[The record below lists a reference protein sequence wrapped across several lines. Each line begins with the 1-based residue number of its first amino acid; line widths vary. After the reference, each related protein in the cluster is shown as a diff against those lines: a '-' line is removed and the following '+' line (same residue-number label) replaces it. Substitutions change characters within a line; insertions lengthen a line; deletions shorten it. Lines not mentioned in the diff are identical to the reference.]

1 MNAQRTDGSG
11 RSNGEAAGGGQVRAL
26 KGNYTLTLW
35 TTAAMLLIAAGIG
48 RGDAISELHRASAPY
63 EQDLVRWEITHFPDK
78 WLRQAVGIFG
88 GPGEE
93 ERQEHVRAFFRLS
106 GEMSGKRGEIERALA
121 EGASGAEVAALEAER
136 ADLERRR
143 TALSPSVE
151 ETLESAISQSADDL
165 GVIAR
170 FGPVRWPPVDFAFQE
185 GGHVLV
191 RSPRDAIVRL
201 DDRLLT
207 ADISLP
213 EQDALERKVESLDD
227 NISAIVARIGG
238 VATYPAQV
246 TPDTSL
252 RGALSVAS
260 HEWVHHWLFFHPLG
274 RAWFAGGELTS
285 VNETVA
291 NIASEELSDR
301 ALELLTGEVTV
312 REPWQPPRADGP
324 APTPEPG
331 VFDFRREMRETRT
344 RFEELLEAGNVVEAE
359 AYLEARRLLFVE
371 RGYNIRKLN
380 TAWFAFHGTYADGPA
395 SVSPI
400 EPQLRTLRTASAGLA
415 EFLDRVAVID
425 EAGELERLAREAG
438 WRP

>member
-1 MNAQRTDGSG
+1 M
-11 RSNGEAAGGGQVRAL
+11 RAL
-26 KGNYTLTLW
+26 MGNFTLGLW
-35 TTAAMLLIAAGIG
+35 ALAALLLITAGIG
-48 RGDAISELHRASAPY
+48 RGDSVSELHRASAPY

-78 WLRQAVGIFG
+78 WLRQAVGIFSR
-88 GPGEE
+88 PDAE
-93 ERQEHVRAFFRLS
+93 ERLERVEEFFRVS
-106 GEMSGKRGEIERALA
+106 DDMSAKRREIERALA
-121 EGASGAEVAALEAER
+121 EGASDDEVAVLEEER
-136 ADLERRR
+136 TRLVRRR
-143 TALSPSVE
+143 AELSPLVE
-151 ETLESAISQSADDL
+151 ETLESAISQAADDL

-185 GGHVLV
+185 GGHILV
-191 RSPRDAIVRL
+191 RSPRDDIVRL

-207 ADISLP
+207 SDISLP
-213 EQDALERKVESLDD
+213 EQDELERKVESLDD

-252 RGALSVAS
+252 RGALFVAS
-260 HEWVHHWLFFHPLG
+260 HEWLHHWLIFHPLG

-301 ALELLTGEVTV
+301 ALELLTGEVVV
-312 REPWQPPRADGP
+312 REPWQPPKVGEPR
-324 APTPEPG
+324 PTPEPG
-331 VFDFRREMRETRT
+331 VFDFRYEMRETRA
-344 RFEELLEAGNVVEAE
+344 RLEELLEEGKVQEAE
-359 AYLEARRLLFVE
+359 TYLEERRLRFVE
-371 RGYNIRKLN
+371 EGHSIRKLN

-395 SVSPI
+395 SISPI
-400 EPQLRTLRTASAGLA
+400 EPQLRTIRADSADLA

>member
-1 MNAQRTDGSG
+1 MRVLT
-11 RSNGEAAGGGQVRAL
+11 
-26 KGNYTLTLW
+26 GNYTLGLW
-35 TTAAMLLIAAGIG
+35 ALAVLLLIAASVG
-48 RGDAISELHRASAPY
+48 RGDSISQLHCTSAPY
-63 EQDLVRWEITHFPDK
+63 EQDIVRWEITHVPDK
-78 WLRQAVGIFG
+78 WFHLAVGIFG
-88 GPGEE
+88 GPDTEERLEQAREFFRVGEE
-93 ERQEHVRAFFRLS
+93 MNA
-106 GEMSGKRGEIERALA
+106 KRREIERALA
-121 EGASGAEVAALEAER
+121 GGVSDADVAALETER
-136 ADLERRR
+136 GRLERRR
-143 TALSPSVE
+143 AELSPLVE
-151 ETLESAISQSADDL
+151 ETLEGAISQSADDL

-201 DDRLLT
+201 DDRLLSS
-207 ADISLP
+207 DISLP
-213 EQDALERKVESLDD
+213 EQDELELKVESLDD

-260 HEWVHHWLFFHPLG
+260 HEWVHHWLIFHPLG

-301 ALELLTGEVTV
+301 ALELLTGEMVT
-312 REPWQPPRADGP
+312 RDPWQPPKAGEP
-324 APTPEPG
+324 PPTPEPG
-331 VFDFRREMRETRT
+331 VFDFRHEMRQTRA
-344 RFEELLEAGNVVEAE
+344 RLEELLEEGNVAEAE
-359 AYLEARRLLFVE
+359 AYLEERRLQFV
-371 RGYNIRKLN
+371 GQGHNIRKLN
-380 TAWFAFHGTYADGPA
+380 TAWFAFHGTYADGAA
-395 SVSPI
+395 SISPI
-400 EPQLRTLRTASAGLA
+400 EPQLRAIRAGSADLA

-425 EAGELERLAREAG
+425 EDGELERVAREAG

>member
-1 MNAQRTDGSG
+1 M
-11 RSNGEAAGGGQVRAL
+11 RAL
-26 KGNYTLTLW
+26 KGNYTLGLW
-35 TTAAMLLIAAGIG
+35 TLAAMLLIAAGIG
-48 RGDAISELHRASAPY
+48 RGDSVEQLYRTSAPY
-63 EQDLVRWEITHFPDK
+63 EQDLVRWEIVHFPDK
-78 WLRQAVGIFG
+78 WLNLAVGVFG
-88 GPGEE
+88 RPDAD
-93 ERQEHVRAFFRLS
+93 ERLERAQEFFRVGGELS
-106 GEMSGKRGEIERALA
+106 AKRREIERALA
-121 EGASGAEVAALEAER
+121 EGASDAEVATLEEER
-136 ADLERRR
+136 RTLERRR
-143 TALSPSVE
+143 SELAPVVE
-151 ETLESAISQSADDL
+151 ETLEGAISQSADDL

-170 FGPVRWPPVDFAFQE
+170 YGPVRWPPVDFAFQE

-207 ADISLP
+207 SDISLP
-213 EQDALERKVESLDD
+213 EQDELERKVESLDD

-260 HEWVHHWLFFHPLG
+260 HEWVHHWLIFHPLG

-291 NIASEELSDR
+291 NIAAEELSDR
-301 ALELLTGEVTV
+301 ALELLTGEVVT
-312 REPWQPPRADGP
+312 REPWQPPKAGEPR
-324 APTPEPG
+324 PTPEPG
-331 VFDFRREMRETRT
+331 VFDFRYEMRETRA
-344 RFEELLEAGNVVEAE
+344 RLEELLDEGKVEEAE
-359 AYLEARRLLFVE
+359 AYLEERRLEFVE
-371 RGYNIRKLN
+371 RGHSIRKLN

-395 SVSPI
+395 SISPI
-400 EPQLRTLRTASAGLA
+400 EPQLRTIRADSADLA

-425 EAGELERLAREAG
+425 EPGELERLAREAG

>member
-1 MNAQRTDGSG
+1 M
-11 RSNGEAAGGGQVRAL
+11 RAL
-26 KGNYTLTLW
+26 MGNFTLGLW
-35 TTAAMLLIAAGIG
+35 ALAALLLIAAGIG
-48 RGDAISELHRASAPY
+48 RGDSVSELHRASAPY

-78 WLRQAVGIFG
+78 WLRQAVGIFSR
-88 GPGEE
+88 PDAE
-93 ERQEHVRAFFRLS
+93 ERLERVKEFFRVS
-106 GEMSGKRGEIERALA
+106 DDMSAKRREIERALA
-121 EGASGAEVAALEAER
+121 EGASDDEVAALEEER
-136 ADLERRR
+136 TRLARRR
-143 TALSPSVE
+143 AELSPLVE

-191 RSPRDAIVRL
+191 RSPRDDIIRL

-207 ADISLP
+207 SDISLP
-213 EQDALERKVESLDD
+213 GQDELERTVESLDD

-252 RGALSVAS
+252 RGALFVAS
-260 HEWVHHWLFFHPLG
+260 HEWLHHWLIFHPLG

-301 ALELLTGEVTV
+301 ALELLTGEVVV
-312 REPWQPPRADGP
+312 REPWQPPKVGEPR
-324 APTPEPG
+324 PTPEPG
-331 VFDFRREMRETRT
+331 VFDFRYEMRSTRA
-344 RFEELLEAGNVVEAE
+344 RLEELLGEGKVEEAE
-359 AYLEARRLLFVE
+359 TYLEEQRLRFVE
-371 RGYNIRKLN
+371 EGHNIRKLN

-395 SVSPI
+395 SISPI
-400 EPQLRTLRTASAGLA
+400 EPQLRTIRADSADLA